1 MNIGLVSSFITGG
14 ILLISIL
21 ALHLN
26 LFQNSN
32 QTTMDVMS
40 MDNLKAVVEVVD
52 HDFTKIG
59 YGVSANVFTSADSNQ
74 VTYQSDIDDDG
85 TINTVSWR
93 FNPGQPNTQTPNP
106 NDFTLQRVVD
116 GNTLNL
122 GLNVTDFELTYFTIN
137 GTVTTNPDSIRQLR
151 VNIICQA
158 PAEYRN
164 RFAESAWEK
173 TYIPI
178 NFFLK

>member
-1 MNIGLVSSFITGG
+1 MNIGIVGSFITGG

-26 LFQNSN
+26 LFRNAT

-40 MDNLKAVVEVVD
+40 MDHLKAVVEVVD

-59 YGVSANVFTSADSNQ
+59 YGVSADVFSVADSNQ
-74 VTYQSDIDDDG
+74 LTYQSDIDNDG
-85 TINTVSWR
+85 IVNTVSWR
-93 FNPGQPNTQTPNP
+93 FDPGQPITQTPNP
-106 NDFTLQRVVD
+106 NDFTLQRIVD
-116 GNTLNL
+116 GNTTNL
-122 GLNVTDFELTYFTIN
+122 SLTVTDFSLAYFTIN
-137 GTVTTNPDSIRQLR
+137 GTATTNLDSIRQVQ

-158 PAEYRN
+158 PARYNSRY
-164 RFAESAWEK
+164 AESAWEK